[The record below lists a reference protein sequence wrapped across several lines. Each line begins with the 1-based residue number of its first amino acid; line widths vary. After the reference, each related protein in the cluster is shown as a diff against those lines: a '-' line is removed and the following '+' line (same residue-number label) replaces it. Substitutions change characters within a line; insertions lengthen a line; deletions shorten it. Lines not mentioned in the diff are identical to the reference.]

1 MNAKNTLT
9 MISAADVITRPV
21 VPIPAMTDCLLSPL
35 ASQCSRMCV
44 IRNTS

>member
-21 VPIPAMTDCLLSPL
+21 VAMPRITDSLLSPVS
-35 ASQCSRMCV
+35 SQCSLMCV